1 VVHLIPAGT
10 TFRGRVAF
18 DNLSMA
24 DLGSLLAAL
33 DPRKLA
39 DAQEGG
45 SDEDWSGT
53 VTSVGGGKPFGF
65 GAVTIDVE
73 ELEAQEASV
82 RYLGSS
88 GSQVDQVQAVRAFR
102 GSVPAGALV
111 AWPALCHALAFGFV
125 PDELVWYPPGSG
137 AKGSQDYDKSFEFFA
152 RTNGLSL
159 SREDHMLVTL
169 PDPAGSPADQELPS
183 EGNVRRRP
191 SGDR

>member
-1 VVHLIPAGT
+1 MAHLIPAGA

-39 DAQEGG
+39 DAHEGG
-45 SDEDWSGT
+45 SDQDWSGT

-102 GSVPAGALV
+102 GSVPAGTLV

-125 PDELVWYPPGSG
+125 SDEMVWYPPGG
-137 AKGSQDYDKSFEFFA
+137 GVKGNEDYDKSFEFFA

-159 SREDHMLVTL
+159 SREDRMLVTL
-169 PDPAGSPADQELPS
+169 PDPAAPAADQELPS
-183 EGNVRRRP
+183 EGIVRRRQ
-191 SGDR
+191 SGGR